1 MKKETLK
8 PQQVQVQI
16 QEDEYICPQCD
27 KPDNGT
33 PMIGC
38 DKCDQWYHWQCVGI
52 LTEPKEEDIW
62 LCPKCKKKKST
73 VTSSKVSQPPTI
85 TSSRPTSSFIGSPT
99 STSRYSSSSS
109 SWYCPSCKTSDN
121 SKPSIGCDECDRWYH
136 WQCVGINIPPK
147 DEDSWFCPQCI
158 EKQAAIAYKMA
169 KVRRQ

>member
-52 LTEPKEEDIW
+52 
-62 LCPKCKKKKST
+62 
-73 VTSSKVSQPPTI
+73 
-85 TSSRPTSSFIGSPT
+85 
-99 STSRYSSSSS
+99 
-109 SWYCPSCKTSDN
+109 
-121 SKPSIGCDECDRWYH
+121 
-136 WQCVGINIPPK
+136 NIPPK